1 MRQEKAIGSGLSSD
15 RIPPGFPLNR
25 RGEWPTTWPLIGVV
39 AFFGIRRKYLQ
50 ADSTIR
56 GVMSAA
62 RTCVGIRNACLVAGT
77 MLYLVLAGLS
87 GPVFAEEQLSREQYV
102 AQSHDDLLAPCRSEA
117 FVSCLETTEAQ
128 CIQQVNRLVE
138 TCSEALPANLT
149 AENFNDSAVG
159 YAGCVFDGLQE
170 AFDKSTEEIGQCE
183 NEAGMR

>member
-1 MRQEKAIGSGLSSD
+1 
-15 RIPPGFPLNR
+15 
-25 RGEWPTTWPLIGVV
+25 
-39 AFFGIRRKYLQ
+39 
-50 ADSTIR
+50 
-56 GVMSAA
+56 
-62 RTCVGIRNACLVAGT
+62 